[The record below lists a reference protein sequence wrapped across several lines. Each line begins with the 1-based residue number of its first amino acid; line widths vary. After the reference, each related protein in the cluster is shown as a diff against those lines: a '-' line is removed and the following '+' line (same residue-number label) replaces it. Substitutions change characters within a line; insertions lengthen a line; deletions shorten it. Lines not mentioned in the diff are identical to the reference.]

1 MPCPTS
7 HITCAWGVAAG
18 TPVETRHQSESGS
31 ESKSESQSM
40 RARRRPA
47 AARSA
52 GPGRLHELHVAVRVA
67 PLSAKFVCS
76 AAASVDTLP
85 ALHLPNIVFVQGA
98 ESDTA
103 AR

>member
-7 HITCAWGVAAG
+7 HITCARGVAAG

-52 GPGRLHELHVAVRVA
+52 GPGRLHELPVAV
-67 PLSAKFVCS
+67 PLSAKRVRS

-98 ESDTA
+98 ESDTT

>member
-1 MPCPTS
+1 
-7 HITCAWGVAAG
+7 
-18 TPVETRHQSESGS
+18 
-31 ESKSESQSM
+31 M
-40 RARRRPA
+40 RARRFSA

-52 GPGRLHELHVAVRVA
+52 GLGRMHELRVAVRIA
-67 PLSAKFVCS
+67 PLSAKRVRS

-85 ALHLPNIVFVQGA
+85 ALHLHNIVFVQGA

>member
-7 HITCAWGVAAG
+7 HITCARGVAAG

-52 GPGRLHELHVAVRVA
+52 GPGRLHELRVAVRVA
-67 PLSAKFVCS
+67 PLSAKRVRS

-85 ALHLPNIVFVQGA
+85 ALHLHNIVFVQGA

>member
-1 MPCPTS
+1 MNT
-7 HITCAWGVAAG
+7 
-18 TPVETRHQSESGS
+18 
-31 ESKSESQSM
+31 
-40 RARRRPA
+40 
-47 AARSA
+47 
-52 GPGRLHELHVAVRVA
+52 LHELRVAV
-67 PLSAKFVCS
+67 PLSAKCVRS

>member
-1 MPCPTS
+1 
-7 HITCAWGVAAG
+7 
-18 TPVETRHQSESGS
+18 
-31 ESKSESQSM
+31 M

-52 GPGRLHELHVAVRVA
+52 GPGHELRVAVRVA
-67 PLSAKFVCS
+67 PLSAKRVRS
-76 AAASVDTLP
+76 GAASVDTFP
-85 ALHLPNIVFVQGA
+85 ALNLYHNLPNIVFVQGA